1 MISCQGCRKQGIR
14 PTCVAAVTAMTA
26 KMKWQ
31 RIAHGIFA
39 GSIVRIEHVWL
50 SECSVADSTAPQLAN
65 DTQTQT
71 CVGSL
76 IVACWFRR
84 IVKVVSAR
92 ITVGQLVACVQE
104 LHTCWLLAS
113 RNS

>member
-1 MISCQGCRKQGIR
+1 MF
-14 PTCVAAVTAMTA
+14 A

-65 DTQTQT
+65 DTQ
-71 CVGSL
+71 
-76 IVACWFRR
+76 
-84 IVKVVSAR
+84 AR
-92 ITVGQLVACVQE
+92 KGV
-104 LHTCWLLAS
+104 
-113 RNS
+113 